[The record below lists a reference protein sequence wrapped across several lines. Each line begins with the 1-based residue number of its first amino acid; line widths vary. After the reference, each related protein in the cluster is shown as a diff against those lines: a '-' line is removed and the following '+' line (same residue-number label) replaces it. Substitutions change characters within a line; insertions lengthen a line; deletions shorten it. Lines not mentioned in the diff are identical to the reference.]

1 MVMVLKQKKKEDD
14 GDDADDD
21 DDDGYD
27 DYDDECTL
35 AKVAAELL
43 APHHWLLRNHC
54 NNSIMG
60 VLMMV
65 PASNDQRQRG
75 VRTRG
80 GPGSHGIFV
89 GLS

>member
-43 APHHWLLRNHC
+43 APHH
-54 NNSIMG
+54 
-60 VLMMV
+60 
-65 PASNDQRQRG
+65 
-75 VRTRG
+75 
-80 GPGSHGIFV
+80 
-89 GLS
+89 